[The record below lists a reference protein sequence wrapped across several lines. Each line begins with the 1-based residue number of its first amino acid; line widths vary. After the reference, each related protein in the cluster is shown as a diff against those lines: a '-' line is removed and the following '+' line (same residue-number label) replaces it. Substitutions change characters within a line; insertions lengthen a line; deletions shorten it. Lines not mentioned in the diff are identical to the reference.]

1 LKNLFRNIQSIT
13 IVVLLIIIFFLRE
26 CQGTKSTS
34 PTEEST
40 IVKIETKY
48 DTIVETIETY
58 VPEYVTEVKWRTRT
72 IHDTIEVHD
81 TIPIDTLSILEDYFK
96 AYAYTDTL
104 AKDSVTF
111 IINDTI
117 TQNKIVSRGIKYSLV
132 YPTTIISKES
142 AVNKRELYI
151 GAGLGL
157 ADGNF
162 NNIGGELILKTK
174 KQTMYGVGF
183 GLTVVDISLVPTI
196 SGKMYWKIK
205 MPKIKKPTITDLID
219 PTIE

>member
-13 IVVLLIIIFFLRE
+13 IVVLLIIILFLRE
-26 CQGTKSTS
+26 CQGTKITS
-34 PTEEST
+34 PSEEGT
-40 IVKIETKY
+40 VVKIETKY
-48 DTIVETIETY
+48 DTIVKTLKTY
-58 VPEYVTEVKWRTRT
+58 VPEYRTEVKWRIRT

-96 AYAYTDTL
+96 AYAYADTL

-117 TQNKIVSRGIKYSLV
+117 TQNKIISRGIKYSLV

-157 ADGNF
+157 AGGNF

-174 KQTMYGVGF
+174 KQTLYGIGF
-183 GLTVVDISLVPTI
+183 GLTVVDINLVPTI

-219 PTIE
+219 PTIK